1 MPHKLCPR
9 CQTPAPLDA
18 RFCSQCGRQYRTQFP
33 SSSPSAPSGLGEV
46 PASSTPF
53 PLGRGAGGVGTNAQ
67 SPLLKEILLG
77 GTALLVFCMV
87 LFAAIRARQANTP
100 HTLLPPAG
108 PVGLSGPAQ
117 TPAVDP
123 LTAEAQR
130 AVERADQR
138 LGLPPPG
145 SVDAQGR
152 IHLRTGGTISKEEW
166 DAARRKVEQSPLL
179 GGPPSSI
186 PHL

>member
-1 MPHKLCPR
+1 MTMPHKVCPR
-9 CQTPAPLDA
+9 CQTPAPLEA

-33 SSSPSAPSGLGEV
+33 ASSPSSPAAAPETSFTAA
-46 PASSTPF
+46 P
-53 PLGRGAGGVGTNAQ
+53 RAQ
-67 SPLLKEILLG
+67 TPLLKEILLG
-77 GTALLVFCMV
+77 GTALLVFCVV
-87 LFAAIRARQANTP
+87 LFSAIHARQANEP
-100 HTLLPPAG
+100 HTLLPPPMPPAG
-108 PVGLSGPAQ
+108 PVGLSGPAEA
-117 TPAVDP
+117 PAVDP
-123 LTAEAQR
+123 LTSEAQH
-130 AVERADQR
+130 AVERANQR

-179 GGPPSSI
+179 GGSSASI